1 MNTLLADIRFGVRML
16 LKSPTMTIVAL
27 LALTLGIGANTAIF
41 SVVNAVLLRGFPY
54 ADADRLVLVWEKRQ
68 GGRTDQNVINLGN
81 FSDWKEQNQVFTDMA
96 MFFDRAFNLTGDG
109 EPEEVPVQIATPNLF
124 SVLGT
129 NPLIGRPFNADEGG
143 PGQGGVAIIS
153 YGLWQRRFGGDQG
166 IVGRQITLNNQPST
180 VIGVMPAGFG
190 WHIQKGTQV
199 SKPADVWVPFQIT
212 NELRQRRGRF
222 ASAVARLKPG
232 VSIQQAQTEMDTI
245 GARLA
250 QQYPLFNTLW
260 GVNVVPL
267 RTQFTGEIRR
277 PLLILLGAVGF
288 VLLIACANVANL
300 LLARASARRKE
311 IAVRAGLGASRW
323 RIARQLLTESVLLS
337 AIGGALGVLLAWW
350 GTKALVA
357 LSPPALIDLQ
367 RVSVN
372 LPVLGFTLGLAVI
385 TGLIFGLAPAW
396 EATRFDLQDSLKE
409 GGKNIGGSTG
419 GNRVRNVFVITQVA
433 LALVLLV
440 GAGLLLRSF
449 NRLQSVDPGF
459 NPNNLL
465 TVRVSLPI
473 AKYEEPKRIAFF
485 REAIARM
492 SAIPGVEAAGAI
504 NTPPFTGLY
513 SGTTVE
519 VDGRDL
525 PPDQELKTGVCVTD
539 VNYFKAMQIPLK
551 QGRLFTDQEAIEMRH
566 VVLVNEAF
574 VRKNL
579 GGANPLGH
587 KLTIYMK
594 DEAVPTEIIGVV
606 GDHKHLGL
614 DTSVEPVSYWPHP
627 ELVYPGMTI
636 VLRTK
641 GDASAVAPA
650 AREVIRGL
658 DPQQP
663 IGEISTMESLLSTSV
678 ARSRFSA
685 SLLAVFS
692 VVALVMAAVGIYGV
706 MSYSVLQRTHEIGV
720 RMALGAQRLDVL
732 KLVVTRG
739 IVLALIGVAVGL
751 AASFAVTRLLSTLLF
766 EVTTTDAVTFVAVSV
781 GLFVVTLLACY
792 VPARRATRV
801 DPLKA
806 LRYE

>member
-1 MNTLLADIRFGVRML
+1 MNSLLADIRFGARML
-16 LKSPTMTIVAL
+16 LKNPTMTIIAL

-41 SVVNAVLLRGFPY
+41 SVVNAVLLRSFPY
-54 ADADRLVLVWEKRQ
+54 TDADRIVLVWEKKQ

-96 MFFDRAFNLTGDG
+96 VFFDRSFNLTGDG
-109 EPEEVPVQIATPNLF
+109 EPEEVPVQFGTTNLF
-124 SVLGT
+124 SVLGS
-129 NPLIGRPFNADEGG
+129 NALLGRTFNADEGG
-143 PGQGGVAIIS
+143 EQQAGVAVIS
-153 YGLWQRRFGGDQG
+153 YALWQRRFGGDNQ
-166 IVGRQITLNNQPST
+166 IVGRQISLNNQPTT
-180 VIGVMPAGFG
+180 VIGVMPANFG

-199 SKPADVWVPFQIT
+199 SKPADIWVPFQIT
-212 NELRQRRGRF
+212 NDSRGRRGRF
-222 ASAVARLKPG
+222 ASSVARLKPG
-232 VSIQQAQTEMDTI
+232 VTIEQAQTDMNTI
-245 GARLA
+245 AARLA
-250 QQYPLFNTLW
+250 QQYTFNTNW

-288 VLLIACANVANL
+288 VLLIACANVANI
-300 LLARASARRKE
+300 LLARASARRRE
-311 IAVRAGLGASRW
+311 IAVRAGLGANRW
-323 RIARQLLTESVLLS
+323 RITRQLLTESVMLS
-337 AIGGALGVLLAWW
+337 VVGATLGVLVAWW

-372 LPVLGFTLGLAVI
+372 LPVLGFTLGLAVL
-385 TGLIFGLAPAW
+385 TGLIFGLAPALQ
-396 EATRFDLQDSLKE
+396 ATRFDLHDSLKE
-409 GGKNIGGSTG
+409 GGKNVGGG
-419 GNRVRNVFVITQVA
+419 GHRLRNAFVITQVA

-440 GAGLLLRSF
+440 GAGLLVRSL

-459 NPNNLL
+459 NAQNLL
-465 TVRVSLPI
+465 TVRVSLPP
-473 AKYEEPKRIAFF
+473 AKYPEEPRRIAFF
-485 REAIARM
+485 QQAIAQM
-492 SAIPGVEAAGAI
+492 KAIPGVEAAGAI

-519 VDGRDL
+519 VDGQKL
-525 PPDQELKTGVCVTD
+525 PPGQELKTGICVTD
-539 VNYFKAMQIPLK
+539 ANYFQAMQIPLK
-551 QGRLFTDQEAIEMRH
+551 QGRFYTEQEATQARH

-587 KLTIYMK
+587 KLTIYMS
-594 DEAVPTEIIGVV
+594 DEPVPTEIIGVV

-650 AREVIRGL
+650 TREVIRGL

-706 MSYSVLQRTHEIGV
+706 MSYTVLQRTHEIGV
-720 RMALGAQRLDVL
+720 RMALGAQSFDVL
-732 KLVVTRG
+732 QLVVKKG
-739 IVLALIGVAVGL
+739 LVLALAGVAVGL
-751 AASFAVTRLLSTLLF
+751 AASFVVTRLLRTLLF
-766 EVTTTDAVTFVAVSV
+766 EVTTTDAATFAAVSV
-781 GLFVVTLLACY
+781 GLFLVTLLACY
-792 VPARRATRV
+792 LPARRATRV

>member
-1 MNTLLADIRFGVRML
+1 MQNLIQDIRFGARML
-16 LKSPTMTIVAL
+16 LKSPTMTVIAL

-41 SVVNAVLLRGFPY
+41 SVVNAVLLRSFPY
-54 ADADRLVLVWEKRQ
+54 ADADRIVLVWEKRQ

-96 MFFDRAFNLTGDG
+96 VFFDRSFNLTSDG
-109 EPEEVPVQIATPNLF
+109 EPEEVPVQFGTTNLF

-129 NPLIGRPFNADEGG
+129 NPLMGRTFNADEGAA
-143 PGQGGVAIIS
+143 GQPGVAVIS
-153 YGLWQRRFGGDQG
+153 HGLWQRRFGGDKQ
-166 IVGRQITLNNQPST
+166 IVGRQITLNNQPTT

-212 NELRQRRGRF
+212 NDLRGRRGRF
-222 ASAVARLKPG
+222 AASVARLKPG
-232 VSIQQAQTEMDTI
+232 VTIEQAQKEMDVI

-250 QQYPLFNTLW
+250 QQYTFNTNW

-277 PLLILLGAVGF
+277 PLLVLLGAVGV

-300 LLARASARRKE
+300 LLARASARRRE

-323 RIARQLLTESVLLS
+323 RIARQLLTESVMLS
-337 AIGGALGVLLAWW
+337 VIGGTLGVLVAWW

-367 RVSVN
+367 RVTVDRW
-372 LPVLGFTLGLAVI
+372 VLGFTLGVAVL
-385 TGLIFGLAPAW
+385 TGLIFGLAPAL
-396 EATRFDLQDSLKE
+396 EATRFDLHDSLKE
-409 GGKNIGGSTG
+409 GGKNVGGG
-419 GNRVRNVFVITQVA
+419 GHSLRNLFVVTQVA

-440 GAGLLLRSF
+440 CAGLLVRSF
-449 NRLQSVDPGF
+449 NHLQSVDPGF
-459 NPNNLL
+459 NAQNVL
-465 TVRVSLPI
+465 TVRVSLPLTR
-473 AKYEEPKRIAFF
+473 YEEEPKRIDFF
-485 REAIARM
+485 QQAIARM
-492 SAIPGVEAAGAI
+492 KAIPGVEAAGAI

-519 VDGRDL
+519 VDGQKL
-525 PPDQELKTGVCVTD
+525 PPGQELKTGICVTD
-539 VNYFKAMQIPLK
+539 ANYFQAMQIPLK
-551 QGRLFTDQEAIEMRH
+551 QGRLYTEQEATQMRH

-587 KLTIYMK
+587 RLTIYMK
-594 DEAVPTEIIGVV
+594 DENVPTEIIGVV

-614 DTSVEPVSYWPHP
+614 DTSVEPVAYWPHP

-641 GDASAVAPA
+641 GDASAVAPG
-650 AREVIRGL
+650 AREVIRQL
-658 DPQQP
+658 DPLQP

-732 KLVVTRG
+732 KLVVVKG
-739 IVLALIGVAVGL
+739 LVLALIGVAVGL
-751 AASFAVTRLLSTLLF
+751 AGSFAVTRLLSTLLF
-766 EVTTTDAVTFVAVSV
+766 EVTATDAATFGAVSV

-792 VPARRATRV
+792 LPARRATKV

>member
-1 MNTLLADIRFGVRML
+1 MSTLLTDLRFGARML
-16 LKSPTMTIVAL
+16 LKNPAMTIVAL

-41 SVVNAVLLRGFPY
+41 SVVNAVLLRSFPY
-54 ADADRLVLVWEKRQ
+54 ADAEKLVLVWEKRQ

-81 FSDWKEQNQVFTDMA
+81 FSDWKEQNQVFSDMA
-96 MFFDRAFNLTGDG
+96 VFFDRAINLTSDG
-109 EPEEVPVQIATPNLF
+109 EPEEVPVQFATTNLF

-129 NPLIGRPFNADEGG
+129 NPLAGRTFIAED
-143 PGQGGVAIIS
+143 GGVGQPRVALIS
-153 YGLWQRRFGGDQG
+153 YALWQRRFGGDKQ
-166 IVGRQITLNNQPST
+166 IVGRQIILNNDPVT
-180 VIGVMPAGFG
+180 VIGVMPANFG
-190 WHIQKGTQV
+190 WHIQRGTQV
-199 SKPADVWVPFQIT
+199 SKPADIWVPFQIT

-222 ASAVARLKPG
+222 ASAVARLKPE
-232 VSIQQAQTEMDTI
+232 VTIEQAQREMDTI

-250 QQYPLFNTLW
+250 QQYPMFNALW

-300 LLARASARRKE
+300 LLARASARRRE

-337 AIGGALGVLLAWW
+337 AIGGALGVLVAWW

-372 LPVLGFTLGLAVI
+372 LPVLGFTLALTVL
-385 TGLIFGLAPAW
+385 TGVIFGLAPAL
-396 EATRFDLQDSLKE
+396 EATRFDLHDSLKE
-409 GGKNIGGSTG
+409 GGKNVGGG
-419 GNRVRNVFVITQVA
+419 GHRLRNVFVVTQVA

-440 GAGLLLRSF
+440 GAGLLVRSF
-449 NRLQSVDPGF
+449 RRLQSVDPGF
-459 NPNNLL
+459 NPQNLL
-465 TVRVSLPI
+465 TVRVSLPP
-473 AKYEEPKRIAFF
+473 AKYPEEPKRIDFF
-485 REAIARM
+485 KQAVARM
-492 SAIPGVEAAGAI
+492 KAIPGVEAAGAI

-519 VDGRDL
+519 VDDQDL
-525 PPDQELKTGVCVTD
+525 PPGQELKTGVCVTD
-539 VNYFKAMQIPLK
+539 ANYFQTMQIPLK
-551 QGRLFTDQEAIEMRH
+551 QGRFYTEQEATDMRH

-579 GGANPLGH
+579 GGGNALGR

-594 DEAVPTEIIGVV
+594 DENVPSEIIGVV
-606 GDHKHLGL
+606 GDNKHLGL
-614 DTSVEPVSYWPHP
+614 DTAVEPMSYWPHP
-627 ELVYPGMTI
+627 ELVYPGMTM
-636 VLRTK
+636 VLRTR

-650 AREVIRGL
+650 AREVIRTL

-663 IGEISTMESLLSTSV
+663 IGEISTMESLLSVSV

-685 SLLAVFS
+685 SLLTVFS
-692 VVALVMAAVGIYGV
+692 FVALVMAAVGIYGV

-720 RMALGAQRLDVL
+720 RMALGAQRFDVL
-732 KLVVTRG
+732 KLVVKKG
-739 IVLALIGVAVGL
+739 IVLALIGVAAGL
-751 AASFAVTRLLSTLLF
+751 AFSFALTRLIATLLF
-766 EVTTTDAVTFVAVSV
+766 EVTATDKVTFAAVSI
-781 GLFVVTLLACY
+781 GLFLVTLLACY
-792 VPARRATRV
+792 LPARRATRV